1 MLMYSPIIKFRTELL
16 IILQAFTNSFPK
28 SELLNSN
35 LRKIQMEKAKF
46 GSVSQISNTILNSK
60 FGIYIKIEENQINV
74 KSYFL
79 KQKENECLRKK
90 DDGIY

>member
-1 MLMYSPIIKFRTELL
+1 
-16 IILQAFTNSFPK
+16 
-28 SELLNSN
+28 
-35 LRKIQMEKAKF
+35 MEKAKF

>member
-1 MLMYSPIIKFRTELL
+1 MYSPIIKFGTELL

-46 GSVSQISNTILNSK
+46 GSMSQISNTTLNSK

-79 KQKENECLRKK
+79 KQKENECLWKK